1 MMAMVDYLGEVGTG
15 IQRQDVTPKRGI
27 YPPPLRIGSLQ
38 VLRR

>member
-1 MMAMVDYLGEVGTG
+1 MAIDDYLGDVG
-15 IQRQDVTPKRGI
+15 IQRKDVTPKRGI